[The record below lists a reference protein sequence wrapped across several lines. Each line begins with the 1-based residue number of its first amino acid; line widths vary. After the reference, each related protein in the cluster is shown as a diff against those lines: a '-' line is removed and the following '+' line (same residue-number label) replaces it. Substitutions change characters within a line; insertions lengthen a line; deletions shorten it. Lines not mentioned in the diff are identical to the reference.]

1 MPPVSAPEASA
12 VATDVWC
19 DWRTLTLN
27 PYVALSAA
35 LPLLDAPGVKH
46 GGVLG
51 DLAAECVRVRERWE
65 GSSNPWGVRAEDGG
79 VGRRRRDWQWSV
91 A

>member
-1 MPPVSAPEASA
+1 MPPVSASEASP
-12 VATDVWC
+12 ATDVWR

-46 GGVLG
+46 GGLLSE
-51 DLAAECVRVRERWE
+51 LAAECVRVRERWE
-65 GSSNPWGVRAEDGG
+65 GSSNSGG
-79 VGRRRRDWQWSV
+79 SEQRMEE
-91 A
+91 